1 MASNPRAVSKETG
14 DVLYEAFYAG
24 DAAGMAASMSDDVGV
39 RFLGQVHV
47 RGLEAAQAFFAFSA
61 TLLDDLD
68 FRIQRRIIDGEWAA
82 VIWEETARVAATGVP
97 WTNHG
102 VDVFRVKEGRITV
115 LHENNDTRHVRR
127 HLPRYRPG
135 AEKI

>member
-1 MASNPRAVSKETG
+1 MDASAKTERVLDA
-14 DVLYEAFYAG
+14 LYEAFYAE
-24 DAAGMAASMSDDVGV
+24 DAGGMAALMSDDVDV

-47 RGLEAAQAFFAFSA
+47 RGLEAARAFFAFSA

-68 FRIQRRIIDGEWAA
+68 FRIQHRIIDGEWAA
-82 VIWEETARVAATGVP
+82 VVWDETATVAATGVP
-97 WTNHG
+97 WVNHG
-102 VDVFRVKEGRITV
+102 VDVFRVENGKITV